1 MTTPYPSYPPQ
12 QPQYPPQQFPPQQFP
27 PRPYERRY
35 RPGTVAVVLV
45 AAGVVLALFCF
56 FVLPWYDKGGHS
68 VSFLKIRKGYVHS
81 DDEGVAKMY
90 AIWAGFAAL
99 AIATAFSA
107 LAAVGLG
114 TVGPTIVMKVLGVL
128 SAVGAGLAHWLGFWQ
143 IFYDPGMSS
152 AALAPWLLFFA
163 YGLMAVGAAVG
174 ARPARPPY
182 GYPGR

>member
-1 MTTPYPSYPPQ
+1 MTTPYPSYPGPQ
-12 QPQYPPQQFPPQQFP
+12 QQFPPQQFP

-35 RPGTVAVVLV
+35 RPGTAAVLLV
-45 AAGVVLALFCF
+45 AGGVVLALFCF

-68 VSFLKIRKGYVHS
+68 VSFLKIRKGYLHS

-152 AALAPWLLFFA
+152 AAPAPWLLFFA

-174 ARPARPPY
+174 ARPVRPPY
-182 GYPGR
+182 GYPGS